1 MKKKSKLLA
10 GLFFSVCFLFM
21 TLGSTSGAESESLQ
35 GMKSFKAVFDV
46 RTGKAQSAVML
57 LGLIHQMYKD
67 KSVRAITEKPE
78 FVLIFIGP
86 SVKLI
91 STQTKGSTPEEEEL
105 LKKIAATIS
114 AMAKDGIK
122 LEICLFAADAFGI
135 DHATI
140 LPEIKQVGNGW
151 ISMVG
156 FQDKGYALV
165 PVY

>member
-1 MKKKSKLLA
+1 MKKKTA
-10 GLFFSVCFLFM
+10 LFTAIALSICFLFIS
-21 TLGSTSGAESESLQ
+21 LGSASAVESESLQ

-57 LGLIHQMYKD
+57 LDLIHQMHKD
-67 KSVRAITEKPE
+67 KSVRAITVEPE
-78 FVLIFIGP
+78 FALIFIGP

-91 STQTKGSTPEEEEL
+91 STQAKGSTPEEEKL
-105 LKKIAATIS
+105 LKKIAETIT

-122 LEICLFAADAFGI
+122 LEICLFAADVFGI

-156 FQDKGYALV
+156 YQDKGYALV

>member
-1 MKKKSKLLA
+1 MKKIATILTVLA
-10 GLFFSVCFLFM
+10 LSICFLFI
-21 TLGSTSGAESESLQ
+21 TLGSASGAESESLQ
-35 GMKSFKAVFDV
+35 GMQSFKAVFDV
-46 RTGKAQSAVML
+46 RTGKAKSAVML
-57 LGLIHQMYKD
+57 LDLIHQMHKD
-67 KSVRAITEKPE
+67 KNVRAITSEPE
-78 FVLIFIGP
+78 FALIFIGP

-105 LKKIAATIS
+105 LKKIAATIT

-122 LEICLFAADAFGI
+122 LEICLFAADVFGI
-135 DHATI
+135 GHATI

-156 FQDKGYALV
+156 YQDKGYALV